1 MKANLPPAGTIR
13 STRHRVAG
21 TLKPAPASV
30 QSTCPSMP
38 AARAVIA
45 LLFMA
50 FCTAAHAAGR
60 AENRFGSIYIDG
72 KKAGQIHY
80 TIEYGDAGDLETLR
94 TRASLSILGVKLFN
108 FEQNLHEDWRSGQ
121 LHQLSGRT
129 DDDGTIYD
137 ASLERGPAKYVGT
150 LNGKPVELPDQAFPA
165 SVWHYA
171 IVNRPLLF
179 DLKLFKLMNVKT
191 SRSEETL
198 TIATQKI
205 AVERFDFSGDWTAT
219 AWFNAKR
226 ELVQF
231 RHLVDNHEVIV
242 RLDD

>member
-1 MKANLPPAGTIR
+1 
-13 STRHRVAG
+13 
-21 TLKPAPASV
+21 
-30 QSTCPSMP
+30 MP
-38 AARAVIA
+38 AVHIVIGI
-45 LLFMA
+45 LLLASF
-50 FCTAAHAAGR
+50 TAAHAAGR

-80 TIEYGDAGDLETLR
+80 TIEYGDTGDVETLK

-108 FEQNLHEDWRSGQ
+108 FEQNLYEEWRRGE
-121 LHQLSGRT
+121 LHQLRGRT
-129 DDDGTIYD
+129 DDDGKIYE
-137 ASLERGPAKYVGT
+137 ASLERGRASYSGM
-150 LNGKPVELPDQAFPA
+150 LNGKPVELPDRAFPA

-171 IVNRPLLF
+171 IVDRPLLF

-198 TIATQKI
+198 TIATRKI
-205 AVERFDFSGDWTAT
+205 ATQRFDFSGDWTAT
-219 AWFNAKR
+219 AWFDAKR

-231 RHLVDNHEVIV
+231 RHFVDRHEVIV